1 MTNNSPGLGL
11 TARSPELY
19 SRMRTDKQRIAKYN
33 AKTDPVTVRLKRLA
47 MLPIMTANY
56 AAYVDEIVPV
66 EEAIRAVLVQ
76 EQVAPPVRIFYHA
89 FSKQVWKCTK
99 KYTRASLAIYA
110 QSKKD
115 KWLARGLDDRVLRK
129 LALDVF
135 GIVLA

>member
-1 MTNNSPGLGL
+1 
-11 TARSPELY
+11 
-19 SRMRTDKQRIAKYN
+19 MRTDKQRIAKYN
-33 AKTDPVTVRLKRLA
+33 AKTDPVIVRRKIAA

-56 AAYVDEIVPV
+56 AVYVDEIVPV
-66 EEAIRAVLVQ
+66 EEAVSAVLVQ

-99 KYTRASLAIYA
+99 KHSRASLVICA
-110 QSKKD
+110 QLKKD
-115 KWLARGLDDRVLRK
+115 EWLGRGLDDRVLRK